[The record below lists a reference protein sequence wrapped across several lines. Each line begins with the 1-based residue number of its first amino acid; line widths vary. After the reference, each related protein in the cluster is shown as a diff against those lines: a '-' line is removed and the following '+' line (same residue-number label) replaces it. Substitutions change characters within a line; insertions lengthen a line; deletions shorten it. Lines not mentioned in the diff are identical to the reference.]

1 MVSEPI
7 PTGFHVAQINMARA
21 RESLADP
28 RLADF
33 VAQLDEINAL
43 ADRSPG
49 FVWRLQSESG
59 NATDIEVGGDPRLI
73 VNMSVWE
80 SPDALFD
87 YVYKSG
93 HLRVLS
99 RRKEWFERLETPAV
113 ALWWIPV
120 GTRPTVEDGLE
131 RLDHLARHGPTERA
145 FTLKTRFPASTNL
158 ADPVAAESQ

>member
-1 MVSEPI
+1 MVSDPI
-7 PTGFHVAQINMARA
+7 QTGFHFAQINMARA
-21 RESLADP
+21 RASLEDP
-28 RLADF
+28 LLADF
-33 VAQLDEINAL
+33 FAKFDEINAL

-49 FVWRLQSESG
+49 FVWRLQTDAG
-59 NATDIEVGGDPRLI
+59 DATDIEVGGDPRLI

-99 RRKEWFERLETPAV
+99 RRTEWFERLETPAV

-120 GTRPTVEDGLE
+120 GTLPAIEDGLE
-131 RLDHLARHGPTERA
+131 RLEYLARHGPSARA
-145 FTLKTRFPASTNL
+145 FTFKTCFPAPSAA
-158 ADPVAAESQ
+158 ADRATAIS